1 MEERREQE
9 IDSMEHKWLG
19 LGLVAMGLAGLFAVM
34 SGEGGGEAKDEVAAV
49 AGVGSVKMLPKGA
62 REGGVGIYGA
72 LAARASDRGFTAGG
86 TVDDELLGK
95 ILWAA
100 CGVNRADG
108 RWTIPTA
115 LDTRDLRV
123 YVLDRD
129 GGWLYE
135 PEKHALTCCA
145 VGDLRGASGR
155 QGFVADAALNLVYA
169 VDMSKE
175 AARGVP
181 ETAILKNGA
190 FEAGCAAQGVA
201 LVCAS
206 EGLKNVV
213 RGSVDGE
220 IVGGALGLPEGVVVL
235 MAQSVGP

>member
-1 MEERREQE
+1 
-9 IDSMEHKWLG
+9 MEHKWLG
-19 LGLVAMGLAGLFAVM
+19 LGLVAMGLAGLFTVM
-34 SGEGGGEAKDEVAAV
+34 SGEEIGEAKGEVGPGVAV
-49 AGVGSVKMLPKGA
+49 GTVKVLPEGA
-62 REGGVGIYGA
+62 REGGTGIYGA
-72 LAARASDRGFTAGG
+72 LAERASDRGFTAGG

-135 PEKHALTCCA
+135 PERHALTCCA
-145 VGDLRGASGR
+145 TEDLRGASGR
-155 QGFVADAALNLVYA
+155 HGFVADAAVNLVYA
-169 VDMSKE
+169 VDTAKE
-175 AARGVP
+175 ASRGVP
-181 ETAILKNGA
+181 EEAILKNGA

-201 LVCAS
+201 LVCAA

-220 IVGGALGLPEGVVVL
+220 AVGGLLGLPEGVVVL